1 MGDAL
6 LKLEYATGGY
16 IVHYS
21 VGQRLPFTP
30 LATLEQKLWLPS
42 FLIVMKVTPPDF
54 GNTRTKM
61 TRNIMPIKKTGYR
74 A

>member
-1 MGDAL
+1 MLYSG
-6 LKLEYATGGY
+6 YATGGY

-30 LATLEQKLWLPS
+30 LATREQKLWRPVLV
-42 FLIVMKVTPPDF
+42 VMKVTPPDL